1 MSVVFMVAKTL
12 FGCPLPYNLMA
23 GMTASQPAFH
33 SVLTAKNTQP
43 FNYFQ
48 CLCWLRLRPFVL
60 YRIISTF
67 HLILMFYC
75 IRFFSVCLR
84 RMISLC
90 SDWAANRRK
99 YQESFA
105 VSRKD
110 ELNAIRLRV
119 TVHSTLID
127 TSRGVRSRVAEPQKR
142 TEHKEN
148 PF

>member
-99 YQESFA
+99 YQKSFA
-105 VSRKD
+105 VSRKRWIKCYST
-110 ELNAIRLRV
+110 ES
-119 TVHSTLID
+119 HSPLDAHRHIAW
-127 TSRGVRSRVAEPQKR
+127 REIACCR
-142 TEHKEN
+142 TTKKN
-148 PF
+148 GT